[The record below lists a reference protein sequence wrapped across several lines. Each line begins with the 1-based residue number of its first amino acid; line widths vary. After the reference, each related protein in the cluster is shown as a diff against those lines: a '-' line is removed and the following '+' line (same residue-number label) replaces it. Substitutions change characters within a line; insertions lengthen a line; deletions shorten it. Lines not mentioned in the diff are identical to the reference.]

1 VSEPTPPGSTEQGPR
16 ERSTLRII
24 SGNPSPDEIAALVA
38 VLSLR
43 ANRPAPAQQVRRSM
57 WASRSRQVR
66 PVLGAGPGSWRA
78 STLPR

>member
-1 VSEPTPPGSTEQGPR
+1 VTDPTAPEPTAQGPR
-16 ERSTLRII
+16 EQPTLRVVA
-24 SGNPSPDEIAALVA
+24 GNPSPDEIAALVA
-38 VLSLR
+38 VLSHR
-43 ANRPAPAQQVRRSM
+43 VNRPTPAPEARRSL